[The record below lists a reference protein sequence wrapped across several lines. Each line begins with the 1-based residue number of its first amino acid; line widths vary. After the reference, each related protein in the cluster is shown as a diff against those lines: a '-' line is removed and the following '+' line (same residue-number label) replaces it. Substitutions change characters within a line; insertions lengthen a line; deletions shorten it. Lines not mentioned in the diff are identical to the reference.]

1 MGRYHIR
8 FKRQSGLTGRLG
20 LRHSPTPMTA
30 AVLSIGTELTRG
42 ELVNTNATWLGE
54 ELTTLGFEVTE
65 QATVDDDLERIVTV
79 IRRFS
84 ENHRIVIAT
93 GGLGPTSDDLTT
105 EAAARAAG
113 VGLVRDE
120 SVVEGIRQK
129 FQAFGRVMPDSN
141 AKQGDFP
148 EGADVLPNMMGTAPG
163 FAMTLGRARLFFVP
177 GVPREMK
184 HIFHDSILAE
194 IAPLA
199 ERRTH
204 QVHIRTFGMTESGVA
219 QALRHLEKDHEG
231 LTLGYRAHFPE
242 IEVKVHVRAESSQAA
257 EEQAEAI
264 AAEARE
270 ILGHAVFGG
279 RSDSFAEVV
288 GSALRDK
295 GKTLAV
301 AESCTGGQV
310 GEMLTRIPGASDY
323 LLLDAVVYS
332 NLAKERVLGVNEEV
346 LRAHGAVSS
355 ETAAAMAEGALR
367 VAGADIAVSITGI
380 AGPGGGT
387 EDKPV
392 GTVWFGVAR
401 AGEPTVTRH
410 RKLPWERARVQTL
423 SAYIALEL
431 VRRSVLGRDL
441 DLGER

>member
-1 MGRYHIR
+1 
-8 FKRQSGLTGRLG
+8 
-20 LRHSPTPMTA
+20 MTA

-42 ELVNTNATWLGE
+42 ELVNSNAAWLGD
-54 ELTTLGFEVTE
+54 ELTRLGFEVTE
-65 QATVDDDLERIVTV
+65 HVTVDDDLDRIVTV

-84 ENHRIVIAT
+84 KTHQVVITT

-113 VGLVRDE
+113 VGLVRDQG
-120 SVVEGIRQK
+120 VVEGIRQK
-129 FQAFGRVMPDSN
+129 FQAFGRVMPESN

-148 EGADVLPNMMGTAPG
+148 QGATILPNAMGTAPG
-163 FAMTLGRARLFFVP
+163 FAITLGRSRFFFVP

-184 HIFHDSILAE
+184 HIYTDSILGE

-219 QALRHLEKDHEG
+219 QALGELEATHPG

-242 IEVKVHVRAESSQAA
+242 IEVKVHVRADSGQEA
-257 EEQAEAI
+257 ERRAEAI
-264 AAEARE
+264 AEQVRRM
-270 ILGHAVFGG
+270 LGNAVFGG
-279 RSDSFAEVV
+279 RDDSFAEVV
-288 GSALRDK
+288 AKSLRD
-295 GKTLAV
+295 GGMTLAV
-301 AESCTGGQV
+301 AESCTGGRV
-310 GEMLTRIPGASDY
+310 GEMLTRIPGASDV
-323 LLLDAVVYS
+323 LILDAVVYA
-332 NLAKERVLGVNEEV
+332 NRAKEVVLGVSQEI

-355 ETAAAMAEGALR
+355 ETAAAMAEGARR
-367 VAGADIAVSITGI
+367 VADADLAVSITGI

-392 GTVWFGVAR
+392 GTVWFGLAQE
-401 AGEPTVTRH
+401 GEPVRTIH
-410 RKLPWERARVQTL
+410 RKLPWGRDRVQTL

-431 VRRSVLGRDL
+431 VRRAALGRDF
-441 DLGER
+441 DLGDR